1 LVLEALL
8 RDLSYAF
15 RMLRKTPG
23 FTCAAVLTLALGIGA
38 NAAVFS
44 VVNALLLESL
54 PFPQPDRLAL
64 LASHFRSPKGENR
77 GIGANG
83 RMWEAVRDHTSAV
96 DAAPVGGTSGVNLVA
111 AEAAAYV
118 QQQRVGAGYFHVMGI
133 PPMIGREFTRDEDRE
148 GGAPVV
154 ILNYDLW
161 RRVFGSD
168 RSVVGKTIRLRG
180 DQYTVVGVMP
190 ANFPI
195 TERSSFQGGS
205 GVDLWTP
212 LKASTHGEG
221 GGTNYEVVVRLKDG
235 VSWSEAQ
242 NDVHGASSF
251 AFVNVPKDAI
261 AELGLV
267 PMQAGM
273 TGEIR
278 QPVLM
283 LWGAVGIVLLIAC
296 VNVAGL
302 LLARGTS
309 RTREIA
315 TRMALG
321 SGRRAI
327 VRQLLVESALLALV
341 GGALGLAVAWGVL
354 SGIGSLGEQVFDLWQ
369 PLGLN
374 MRVLGATV
382 VIALATSVIFGLVP
396 AVQTSRLDMQAALAE
411 TGTRGVAGASSRW
424 PRRILVVSEVALGV
438 ILLVSA
444 GLLIRTFVHLQ
455 DLNPGFDESHLITA
469 SVSMQDANYKDPGAV
484 SRMFDETLARI
495 RAIPGVQ
502 DATAALGMPY
512 TRLLNDGIQRVDG
525 PVIDKPD
532 EFHCT
537 NATWVTPRFFETLAI
552 PVRAGRTI
560 RPDDVAGKP
569 LISVVNQ
576 AFVSRYYKDGIV
588 LGRHFKAEGRT
599 LEIVGV
605 VANTQQ
611 GNSGCE
617 GGEAPIATTPIFYMP
632 VAQQP
637 AGFLTVIHTWFEPS
651 WVVRSE
657 LPASALVP
665 QLRSAIQ
672 QVDPELPI
680 ANIKTI
686 DDLRG
691 EKLMAQR
698 FMMWLVAGL
707 GLVAL
712 VLAAVGIHGLIASSV
727 NDRTRELGIRLAL
740 GATAGQAIATIVVPG
755 VLLAI
760 IGLAIGIG
768 AAFAVSR
775 LLQSFVWGVA
785 PTDAVTFVA
794 VVATLLGV
802 ALLASLIPALRVLR
816 LDPAKTLRAE

>member
-1 LVLEALL
+1 
-8 RDLSYAF
+8 
-15 RMLRKTPG
+15 
-23 FTCAAVLTLALGIGA
+23 
-38 NAAVFS
+38 
-44 VVNALLLESL
+44 
-54 PFPQPDRLAL
+54 
-64 LASHFRSPKGENR
+64 
-77 GIGANG
+77 
-83 RMWEAVRDHTSAV
+83 
-96 DAAPVGGTSGVNLVA
+96 
-111 AEAAAYV
+111 
-118 QQQRVGAGYFHVMGI
+118 
-133 PPMIGREFTRDEDRE
+133 
-148 GGAPVV
+148 
-154 ILNYDLW
+154 
-161 RRVFGSD
+161 
-168 RSVVGKTIRLRG
+168 
-180 DQYTVVGVMP
+180 
-190 ANFPI
+190 
-195 TERSSFQGGS
+195 
-205 GVDLWTP
+205 
-212 LKASTHGEG
+212 
-221 GGTNYEVVVRLKDG
+221 
-235 VSWSEAQ
+235 
-242 NDVHGASSF
+242 
-251 AFVNVPKDAI
+251 
-261 AELGLV
+261 
-267 PMQAGM
+267 
-273 TGEIR
+273 
-278 QPVLM
+278 
-283 LWGAVGIVLLIAC
+283 
-296 VNVAGL
+296 
-302 LLARGTS
+302 
-309 RTREIA
+309 
-315 TRMALG
+315 
-321 SGRRAI
+321 
-327 VRQLLVESALLALV
+327 
-341 GGALGLAVAWGVL
+341 
-354 SGIGSLGEQVFDLWQ
+354 
-369 PLGLN
+369 
-374 MRVLGATV
+374 
-382 VIALATSVIFGLVP
+382 
-396 AVQTSRLDMQAALAE
+396 
-411 TGTRGVAGASSRW
+411 
-424 PRRILVVSEVALGV
+424 
-438 ILLVSA
+438 
-444 GLLIRTFVHLQ
+444 
-455 DLNPGFDESHLITA
+455 
-469 SVSMQDANYKDPGAV
+469 
-484 SRMFDETLARI
+484 
-495 RAIPGVQ
+495 
-502 DATAALGMPY
+502 
-512 TRLLNDGIQRVDG
+512 
-525 PVIDKPD
+525 
-532 EFHCT
+532 
-537 NATWVTPRFFETLAI
+537 
-552 PVRAGRTI
+552 
-560 RPDDVAGKP
+560 VAGKP